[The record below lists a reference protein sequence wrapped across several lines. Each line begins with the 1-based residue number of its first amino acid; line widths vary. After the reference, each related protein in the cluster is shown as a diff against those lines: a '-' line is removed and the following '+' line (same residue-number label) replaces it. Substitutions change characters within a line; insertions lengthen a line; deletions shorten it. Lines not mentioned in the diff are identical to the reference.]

1 MKKAFSESDAVRS
14 PSGQFDTVS
23 KRVIQKNPE
32 DWIRFTLGIP
42 EAKVIEILDTE
53 QPTVRGHRAD
63 SFIHVDILGK
73 EAVMHFEFQTRDSTL
88 LSMPYRV
95 VGYAGRSIETFQKPV
110 YSHVIY
116 LHPDAGRND
125 PGQYVQDMPGH
136 EITIKYKV
144 IRLCEI
150 EGQTVLDAKLKGL
163 IPFAPLMKPSGAMDS
178 GEWLRECIRV
188 ADTLPM
194 DEPDKPD
201 YLSNLAILGG
211 LIFDYQTIR
220 EIISEKTMHES
231 SVIQHFTEQGIE
243 QGIERG
249 ERKGVLASLV
259 DVLES
264 RFQPGEV
271 HALKPVLENIEEIQH
286 LRELLREAVRVST
299 LNEFKSILA
308 LNGN

>member
-1 MKKAFSESDAVRS
+1 MRKSLSESDTARS

-23 KRVIQKNPE
+23 KRLIQQNPE

-73 EAVMHFEFQTRDSTL
+73 EAIMHFEFQTRDSTQL
-88 LSMPYRV
+88 PMPYRV
-95 VGYAGRSIETFQKPV
+95 VGYAGRGIETFQKPV

-125 PGQYVQDMPGH
+125 PGQYIQDIPGH

-144 IRLCEI
+144 IRLSEV
-150 EGQTVLDAKLKGL
+150 EGQAVLDARLKGL
-163 IPFAPLMKPSGAMDS
+163 IPFAPLMKPSRTMDS
-178 GEWLRECIRV
+178 GEWLRECVRV
-188 ADTLPM
+188 ADALPM

-211 LIFDYQTIR
+211 LIFGYQTIR
-220 EIISEKTMHES
+220 EIISEETMHES

-243 QGIERG
+243 QGIEQG
-249 ERKGVLASLV
+249 ERKGVLGSLL

-264 RFQPGEV
+264 RFQTSEV
-271 HALKPVLENIEEIQH
+271 HTLKATLESIEEIQY
-286 LRELLREAVRVST
+286 LRELLREAVQVST
-299 LNEFKSILA
+299 LDEFKRILA
-308 LNGN
+308 SNGN

>member
-1 MKKAFSESDAVRS
+1 MKNSPSESDAAQS
-14 PSGQFDTVS
+14 LSGQFDTVS
-23 KRVIQKNPE
+23 KRVIQQNHE
-32 DWIRFTLGIP
+32 DWIRFTLGIS

-73 EAVMHFEFQTRDSTL
+73 EAVMHFEFQTRDSTRIP
-88 LSMPYRV
+88 MPYRV
-95 VGYAGRSIETFQKPV
+95 VGYAGRGIETFQKPV

-125 PGQYVQDMPGH
+125 PGEYVQDMLGH

-144 IRLCEI
+144 IRLCEL
-150 EGQTVLDAKLKGL
+150 EGQAVLDAKLKGL
-163 IPFAPLMKPSGAMDS
+163 IPFAPLMKPPEAMDS
-178 GEWLRECIRV
+178 SGWLRECVRV

-211 LIFDYQTIR
+211 LILDYQTIR
-220 EIISEKTMHES
+220 EIISEETMYES

-243 QGIERG
+243 QGIEQG
-249 ERKGVLASLV
+249 ERKGVLESLV

-264 RFQPGEV
+264 QFQHSEV
-271 HALKPVLENIEEIQH
+271 QTLKPTLERIEELQY
-286 LRELLREAVRVST
+286 LRQLLREAVQVTS
-299 LNEFKSILA
+299 LDEFRRILA
-308 LNGN
+308 SNGS

>member
-1 MKKAFSESDAVRS
+1 MKKAFSESDAAQS
-14 PSGQFDTVS
+14 LSGQYDTVS
-23 KRVIQKNPE
+23 KRVIQQNPE

-73 EAVMHFEFQTRDSTL
+73 EAIMHFEFQTRDSTQL
-88 LSMPYRV
+88 LMPYRV
-95 VGYAGRSIETFQKPV
+95 VGYAGRGIETFQKPV

-144 IRLCEI
+144 IRLSEV
-150 EGQTVLDAKLKGL
+150 EGQVVLDAKLKGL
-163 IPFAPLMKPSGAMDS
+163 IPFTPLMKRSGTMDS
-178 GEWLRECIRV
+178 GEWLRECVRV
-188 ADTLPM
+188 ADALPM

-220 EIISEKTMHES
+220 EIISEETMHES

-243 QGIERG
+243 QGIEQG
-249 ERKGVLASLV
+249 ERKGILGSLL

-264 RFQPGEV
+264 RFQTNEV
-271 HALKPVLENIEEIQH
+271 HALKPTLESIEEIQD

-299 LNEFKSILA
+299 LDEFKRILA
-308 LNGN
+308 SNGN